1 MEEDS
6 MLESENRKIKEE
18 SFIER
23 QRLKE
28 YNSNNYLICTLR
40 FSIIEK
46 VLTKYLFQNSG
57 QHKEYSLYQ
66 LSKDLAKDSD
76 SKSLF
81 LSFCQ
86 MFIEKFGQESPL
98 YFFNQISKELI
109 RLFKAKDLSKIQF
122 DDYILKLEF
131 LLAWHF
137 ESNFYPRVSIL
148 EIIESLNDNLY
159 LSNGITNFIY
169 SIESINTIEH
179 FLEAF
184 ERQSLCTR
192 IDGDLDLINNL
203 FCCEKVYY
211 FYCDKMN
218 KKKIMNGNMIKYL
231 LQQLNTKISKNK
243 NSKINSLD
251 IENYIMINLYLID
264 KILQNYT
271 FYLYKDPELVEI
283 FDSLEKFKTW
293 PSPISI
299 FCNRVIENIINEN
312 YFQGISLLNKL
323 RQAYYLD
330 LIDNDIT
337 SIETNMFK
345 YTLVIYSKEWEKRH
359 EKDKNNFFDIKKFI
373 NYLKGKPCNKHNKKL
388 ILKEILIKLLITII
402 FNSDQNFNDDT
413 FRKLYSAYLPNYTTI
428 YDDNNSSI
436 NNDKVK
442 ASLDKLF
449 KVIDVGFDK
458 TISDFSDEINLCAKK
473 IISSINSVKISD
485 KNKKGDNI
493 FENDF
498 YLPINSMRNYL
509 KPNFTEFKTIYKDDN
524 NNKEEQDIVNIFDSY
539 INNFTKI
546 VNTYFGYFLSTP
558 KDPIVANNLN
568 TMRKNFFNSYHINI
582 LLFEE
587 ENTINYLIENL
598 QNKIFSVLDTKISES
613 DFNNFWKYFVED
625 KKEIIPKFLLYVVP
639 YYERSTSNPFRL
651 LTEENSLKNKETYLS
666 EFIANHD
673 YIYKNIIFMPF
684 SSACDGPMNNCINK
698 SPEKTNDFMREP
710 PISTLLSPLKKSLNY
725 YLGDSNGIFNLDLY
739 QVTINDKV
747 IQKVFFKN
755 IEILDI
761 INEGNKKTKL
771 TMTCVDSLG
780 VEDKE
785 VKEIIIGNNFDIK
798 IFNLFYKN
806 NVPFN
811 YNINSNN
818 GWLEMFLDDKYDIE
832 EVDRFCNF
840 QNFLQYNKES
850 KFYEE
855 FNMPQT
861 DIETRFTN
869 YKIKS
874 ILIESNSPTIIIR
887 SDDYMDINYGE
898 KVDLRSSTS
907 TKTGNSDNELKLKI
921 KIEPYLVNDQ
931 RYSIPIATFTT
942 I

>member
-1 MEEDS
+1 MQEG
-6 MLESENRKIKEE
+6 ENKKIKEE

-28 YNSNNYLICTLR
+28 YNSKNYLTCTLR

-46 VLTKYLFQNSG
+46 VLSKYLFQNSG
-57 QHKEYSLYQ
+57 THKDYSLSP
-66 LSKDLAKDSD
+66 LSKDLIKDPD
-76 SKSLF
+76 NKSLF

-98 YFFNQISKELI
+98 YFYNQISKELI
-109 RLFKAKDLSKIQF
+109 RLFKTKDLSKIQF

-131 LLAWHF
+131 LLCWHF

-148 EIIESLNDNLY
+148 ELIESLNDNIY
-159 LSNGITNFIY
+159 LSNGITNYIY

-179 FLEAF
+179 FLEIF
-184 ERQSLCTR
+184 EKQSLCTR
-192 IDGDLDLINNL
+192 IEGDLELINNL
-203 FCCEKVYY
+203 FCTEKVYY

-218 KKKIMNGNMIKYL
+218 KKKIMNGNMITYL
-231 LQQLNTKISKNK
+231 LQQLNTKIAKNK

-271 FYLYKDPELVEI
+271 FYLYKDPELVDV

-299 FCNRVIENIINEN
+299 FCNRVLENIINEN

-337 SIETNMFK
+337 SIETKIFK
-345 YTLVIYSKEWEKRH
+345 YTLVIHSKEWEKRH
-359 EKDKNNFFDIKKFI
+359 ENDKNNYFDILKFI
-373 NYLKGKPCNKHNKKL
+373 NYLKDKPKNKHNKKL

-413 FRKLYSAYLPNYTTI
+413 FKKLYNLYLPNYTSI
-428 YDDNNSSI
+428 YDDNNTSI
-436 NNDKVK
+436 DNDKVK

-458 TISDFSDEINLCAKK
+458 TINDFNKEINLCAKK
-473 IISSINSVKISD
+473 IIASINSGKIDS
-485 KNKKGDNI
+485 NKKGDNI
-493 FENDF
+493 YENEF

-509 KPNFTEFKTIYKDDN
+509 KPSFTEFNAIYKDDN
-524 NNKEEQDIVNIFDSY
+524 NNKEEKDIVNIFDSY

-546 VNTYFGYFLSTP
+546 VNTYFKYFLTTP
-558 KDPIVANNLN
+558 KDQIVAKNLD

-587 ENTINYLIENL
+587 ENTINDLIENL
-598 QNKIFSVLDTKISES
+598 QNKIFNVLDTKISDS
-613 DFNNFWKYFVED
+613 DYNNFWKFFVND
-625 KKEIIPKFLLYVVP
+625 KKEVIPKFLLHVVP
-639 YYERSTSNPFRL
+639 CYERSTSNPFQL

-673 YIYKNIIFMPF
+673 YIYKNLIFMPF
-684 SSACDGPMNNCINK
+684 SSACDGPLNNAINK
-698 SPEKTNDFMREP
+698 SPEKTTDFMRQP
-710 PISTLLSPLKKSLNY
+710 SRSTLFSPLKKILNY

-739 QVTINDKV
+739 QVTINDDV
-747 IQKVFFKN
+747 IKKVFFKN

-761 INEGNKKTKL
+761 INEGNKQTKL

-780 VEDKE
+780 VESKE
-785 VKEIIIGNNFDIK
+785 VKEINIGNNFDIK

-806 NVPFN
+806 NVPFT
-811 YNINSNN
+811 YNMNSNN

-855 FNMPQT
+855 FILPQT

-869 YKIKS
+869 YKIKN
-874 ILIESNSPTIIIR
+874 IIIESNSPTIIIR

-898 KVDLRSSTS
+898 KISSDTGS
-907 TKTGNSDNELKLKI
+907 TKGATNDFKLII

>member
-1 MEEDS
+1 MQEG
-6 MLESENRKIKEE
+6 ENKKIKEE

-28 YNSNNYLICTLR
+28 YNSKNYLTCTLR

-57 QHKEYSLYQ
+57 THKDYSLSP
-66 LSKDLAKDSD
+66 LSKDLIKDPD
-76 SKSLF
+76 NKSLF

-98 YFFNQISKELI
+98 YFYNQISKELI
-109 RLFKAKDLSKIQF
+109 RLFKTKDLSKIQF

-131 LLAWHF
+131 LLCWHF

-148 EIIESLNDNLY
+148 ELIESLNDNIY
-159 LSNGITNFIY
+159 LSNGITNYIY

-179 FLEAF
+179 FLEIF
-184 ERQSLCTR
+184 EKQSLCTR
-192 IDGDLDLINNL
+192 IEGDLELINNL
-203 FCCEKVYY
+203 FCTEKVYY

-218 KKKIMNGNMIKYL
+218 KKKIMNGNMITYL
-231 LQQLNTKISKNK
+231 LQQLNTKIAKNK

-271 FYLYKDPELVEI
+271 FYLYKDPELVDV

-299 FCNRVIENIINEN
+299 FCNRVLENIINEN

-337 SIETNMFK
+337 SIETKIFK
-345 YTLVIYSKEWEKRH
+345 YTLVIHSKEWEKRH
-359 EKDKNNFFDIKKFI
+359 ENDKNNYFDILKFI
-373 NYLKGKPCNKHNKKL
+373 NYLKDKPKNKHNKKL

-413 FRKLYSAYLPNYTTI
+413 FKKLYNLYLPNYTSI
-428 YDDNNSSI
+428 YDDNNTSI
-436 NNDKVK
+436 DNDKVK

-458 TISDFSDEINLCAKK
+458 TINDFNKEINLCAKK
-473 IISSINSVKISD
+473 IIASINSGKIDS
-485 KNKKGDNI
+485 NKKGDNI
-493 FENDF
+493 YENEF

-509 KPNFTEFKTIYKDDN
+509 KPSFTEFNAIYKDDN
-524 NNKEEQDIVNIFDSY
+524 NNKEEKDIVNIFDSY

-546 VNTYFGYFLSTP
+546 VNTYFKYFLTTP
-558 KDPIVANNLN
+558 KDQIVAKNLD

-587 ENTINYLIENL
+587 ENTINDLIENL
-598 QNKIFSVLDTKISES
+598 QNKIFNVLDTKISDS
-613 DFNNFWKYFVED
+613 DYNNFWKFFVND
-625 KKEIIPKFLLYVVP
+625 KKEVIPKFLLHVVP
-639 YYERSTSNPFRL
+639 CYERSTSNPFQL

-673 YIYKNIIFMPF
+673 YIYKNLIFMPF
-684 SSACDGPMNNCINK
+684 SSACDGPLNNAINK
-698 SPEKTNDFMREP
+698 SPEKTTDFMRQP
-710 PISTLLSPLKKSLNY
+710 SRSTLFSPLKKILNY

-739 QVTINDKV
+739 QVTINDDV
-747 IQKVFFKN
+747 IKKVFFKN

-761 INEGNKKTKL
+761 INEGNKQTKL

-780 VEDKE
+780 VESKE
-785 VKEIIIGNNFDIK
+785 VKEINIGNNFDIK

-806 NVPFN
+806 NVPFT
-811 YNINSNN
+811 YNMNSNN

-855 FNMPQT
+855 FILPQT

-869 YKIKS
+869 YKIKN
-874 ILIESNSPTIIIR
+874 IIIESNSPTIIIR

-898 KVDLRSSTS
+898 KISSDTGS
-907 TKTGNSDNELKLKI
+907 TKGATNDFKLII

>member
-1 MEEDS
+1 MQEG
-6 MLESENRKIKEE
+6 ENKKIKEE

-28 YNSNNYLICTLR
+28 YNSKNYLTCTLR

-57 QHKEYSLYQ
+57 THKDYSLSP
-66 LSKDLAKDSD
+66 LSKDLIKDPD
-76 SKSLF
+76 NKSLF

-98 YFFNQISKELI
+98 YFYNQISKELI
-109 RLFKAKDLSKIQF
+109 RLFKTKDLSKIQF

-131 LLAWHF
+131 LLCWHF

-148 EIIESLNDNLY
+148 ELIESLNDNIY
-159 LSNGITNFIY
+159 LSNGITNYIY

-179 FLEAF
+179 FLEIF
-184 ERQSLCTR
+184 EKQSLCTR
-192 IDGDLDLINNL
+192 IEGDLELINNL
-203 FCCEKVYY
+203 FCTEKVYY

-218 KKKIMNGNMIKYL
+218 KKKIMNGNMITYL
-231 LQQLNTKISKNK
+231 LQQLNTKIAKNK

-264 KILQNYT
+264 EILQNYT
-271 FYLYKDPELVEI
+271 FYLYKDPELVDI

-299 FCNRVIENIINEN
+299 FCNRVLENIINEN

-337 SIETNMFK
+337 SIETKIFK
-345 YTLVIYSKEWEKRH
+345 YTLVIHSKEWEKRH
-359 EKDKNNFFDIKKFI
+359 ENDKNNYFDILKFI
-373 NYLKGKPCNKHNKKL
+373 NYLKDKPKNKHNKKL

-413 FRKLYSAYLPNYTTI
+413 FKKLYNLYLPNYTSI
-428 YDDNNSSI
+428 YDDNNTSI
-436 NNDKVK
+436 DNDKVK

-458 TISDFSDEINLCAKK
+458 TINDFNKEINLCAKK
-473 IISSINSVKISD
+473 IIASINSGKID
-485 KNKKGDNI
+485 ANKKEDNI
-493 FENDF
+493 YENEF

-509 KPNFTEFKTIYKDDN
+509 KPSFTEFNAIYKDDN
-524 NNKEEQDIVNIFDSY
+524 NNKEEKDIVNIFDSY

-546 VNTYFGYFLSTP
+546 VNTYFKYFLTTP
-558 KDPIVANNLN
+558 KDQIVAKNLD

-587 ENTINYLIENL
+587 ENTINDLIENL
-598 QNKIFSVLDTKISES
+598 QNKIFNVLDTKISDS
-613 DFNNFWKYFVED
+613 DYNNFWKFFVND
-625 KKEIIPKFLLYVVP
+625 KKEVIPKFLLHVVP
-639 YYERSTSNPFRL
+639 CYERSTSNPFQL

-673 YIYKNIIFMPF
+673 YIYKNLIFMPF
-684 SSACDGPMNNCINK
+684 SSACDGPLNNAINK
-698 SPEKTNDFMREP
+698 SPEKTTDFMRQP
-710 PISTLLSPLKKSLNY
+710 SRSTLFSPLKKILNY

-739 QVTINDKV
+739 QVTINDDV
-747 IQKVFFKN
+747 IKKVFFKN

-761 INEGNKKTKL
+761 INEGNKQTKL

-780 VEDKE
+780 VESKE
-785 VKEIIIGNNFDIK
+785 VKEINIGNNFDIK

-806 NVPFN
+806 NVPFT
-811 YNINSNN
+811 YNMNSNN
-818 GWLEMFLDDKYDIE
+818 GWLELFLDDKYDIE

-855 FNMPQT
+855 FILPQT

-869 YKIKS
+869 YKIKN
-874 ILIESNSPTIIIR
+874 ITIESNSPTIIIR

-898 KVDLRSSTS
+898 KISSDAGS
-907 TKTGNSDNELKLKI
+907 TKGATNDFKLII

>member
-1 MEEDS
+1 MQEG
-6 MLESENRKIKEE
+6 ENKKIKEE
-18 SFIER
+18 SFIET

-28 YNSNNYLICTLR
+28 YNSKNYLTCTLR

-57 QHKEYSLYQ
+57 THKDYSLSP
-66 LSKDLAKDSD
+66 LSKDLIKDPD
-76 SKSLF
+76 NKSLF

-98 YFFNQISKELI
+98 YFYNQISKELI
-109 RLFKAKDLSKIQF
+109 RLFKTKDLSKIQF

-131 LLAWHF
+131 LLCWHF

-148 EIIESLNDNLY
+148 ELIESLNDNIY
-159 LSNGITNFIY
+159 LSNGITNYIY

-179 FLEAF
+179 FLEIF
-184 ERQSLCTR
+184 EKQSLCTR
-192 IDGDLDLINNL
+192 IEGDLELINNL
-203 FCCEKVYY
+203 FCTEKVYY

-218 KKKIMNGNMIKYL
+218 KKKIMNGNMITYL
-231 LQQLNTKISKNK
+231 LQQLNTKIAKNK

-271 FYLYKDPELVEI
+271 FYLYKDPELVDI

-299 FCNRVIENIINEN
+299 FCNRVLENIINEN

-337 SIETNMFK
+337 SIETKIFK
-345 YTLVIYSKEWEKRH
+345 YTLVIHSKEWEKRH
-359 EKDKNNFFDIKKFI
+359 ENDKNNYFDILKFI
-373 NYLKGKPCNKHNKKL
+373 NYLKDKPKNKHNKKL

-413 FRKLYSAYLPNYTTI
+413 FKKLYNLYLPNYTSI
-428 YDDNNSSI
+428 YDDNNTSI
-436 NNDKVK
+436 DNDKVK

-458 TISDFSDEINLCAKK
+458 TINDFNKEINLCAKK
-473 IISSINSVKISD
+473 IIASINSGKIDS
-485 KNKKGDNI
+485 NKKGDNI
-493 FENDF
+493 YENEF

-509 KPNFTEFKTIYKDDN
+509 KPSFTEFNAIYKDDN
-524 NNKEEQDIVNIFDSY
+524 NNKEEKDIVNIFDSY

-546 VNTYFGYFLSTP
+546 VNTYFKYFLTTP
-558 KDPIVANNLN
+558 KDQIVAKNLD

-587 ENTINYLIENL
+587 ENTINDLIENL
-598 QNKIFSVLDTKISES
+598 QNKIFNVLDTKISDS
-613 DFNNFWKYFVED
+613 DYNNFWKFFVND
-625 KKEIIPKFLLYVVP
+625 KKEVIPKFLLHVVP
-639 YYERSTSNPFRL
+639 CYERSTSNPFQL

-673 YIYKNIIFMPF
+673 YIYKNLIFMPF
-684 SSACDGPMNNCINK
+684 SSACDGPLNNAINK
-698 SPEKTNDFMREP
+698 SPEKTTDFMRQP
-710 PISTLLSPLKKSLNY
+710 SRSTLFSPLKKILNY

-739 QVTINDKV
+739 QVTINDDV
-747 IQKVFFKN
+747 IKKVFFKN

-761 INEGNKKTKL
+761 INEGNKQTKL

-780 VEDKE
+780 VESKE
-785 VKEIIIGNNFDIK
+785 VKEINIGNNFDIK

-806 NVPFN
+806 NVPFT
-811 YNINSNN
+811 YNMNSNN
-818 GWLEMFLDDKYDIE
+818 GWLELFLDDKYDIE

-855 FNMPQT
+855 FILPQT

-869 YKIKS
+869 YKIKN
-874 ILIESNSPTIIIR
+874 IIIESNSPTIIIR

-898 KVDLRSSTS
+898 KISSDTGS
-907 TKTGNSDNELKLKI
+907 TKGATNDFKLVI

>member
-1 MEEDS
+1 MQEG
-6 MLESENRKIKEE
+6 ENKKIKEE

-28 YNSNNYLICTLR
+28 YNSKNYLTCTLR

-57 QHKEYSLYQ
+57 THKDYSLSP
-66 LSKDLAKDSD
+66 LSKDLIKDPD
-76 SKSLF
+76 NKSLF

-98 YFFNQISKELI
+98 YFYNQISKELI
-109 RLFKAKDLSKIQF
+109 RLFKTKDLSKIQF

-131 LLAWHF
+131 LLCWHF

-148 EIIESLNDNLY
+148 ELIESLNDNIY
-159 LSNGITNFIY
+159 LSNGITNYIY

-179 FLEAF
+179 FLEIF
-184 ERQSLCTR
+184 EKQSLCTR
-192 IDGDLDLINNL
+192 IEGDLELINNL
-203 FCCEKVYY
+203 FCTEKVYY

-218 KKKIMNGNMIKYL
+218 KKKIMNGNMITYL
-231 LQQLNTKISKNK
+231 LQQLNTKIAKNK

-271 FYLYKDPELVEI
+271 FYLYKDPELVDI

-299 FCNRVIENIINEN
+299 FCNRVLENIINEN

-337 SIETNMFK
+337 SIETKIFK
-345 YTLVIYSKEWEKRH
+345 YTLVIHSKEWEKRH
-359 EKDKNNFFDIKKFI
+359 ENDKNNYFDILKFI
-373 NYLKGKPCNKHNKKL
+373 NYLKDKPKNKHNKKL

-413 FRKLYSAYLPNYTTI
+413 FKKLYNLYLPNYTSI
-428 YDDNNSSI
+428 YDDNNTSI
-436 NNDKVK
+436 DNDKVK

-458 TISDFSDEINLCAKK
+458 TINDFNKEINLCAKK
-473 IISSINSVKISD
+473 IIASINSGKID
-485 KNKKGDNI
+485 ANKKGDNI
-493 FENDF
+493 YENEF

-509 KPNFTEFKTIYKDDN
+509 KPNFTEFNAIYKDDN
-524 NNKEEQDIVNIFDSY
+524 NNKEEKDIVNIFDSY

-546 VNTYFGYFLSTP
+546 VNTYFKYFLTTP
-558 KDPIVANNLN
+558 KDQIVAKNLD

-587 ENTINYLIENL
+587 ENTINDLIENL
-598 QNKIFSVLDTKISES
+598 QNKIFNVLDTKISDS
-613 DFNNFWKYFVED
+613 DYNNFWKFFVND
-625 KKEIIPKFLLYVVP
+625 KKEVIPKFLLHVVP
-639 YYERSTSNPFRL
+639 CYERSTSNPFQL

-673 YIYKNIIFMPF
+673 YIYKNLIFMPF
-684 SSACDGPMNNCINK
+684 SSACDGPLNNAINK
-698 SPEKTNDFMREP
+698 SPEKTTDFMRQP
-710 PISTLLSPLKKSLNY
+710 SRSTLFSPLKKILNY

-739 QVTINDKV
+739 QVTINDDV
-747 IQKVFFKN
+747 IKKVFFKN

-761 INEGNKKTKL
+761 INEGNKQTKL

-780 VEDKE
+780 VESKE
-785 VKEIIIGNNFDIK
+785 VKEINIGNNFDIK

-806 NVPFN
+806 NVPFT
-811 YNINSNN
+811 YNMNSNN
-818 GWLEMFLDDKYDIE
+818 GWLELFLDDKYDIE

-855 FNMPQT
+855 FILPQT

-869 YKIKS
+869 YKIKN
-874 ILIESNSPTIIIR
+874 IIIESNSPTIIIR

-898 KVDLRSSTS
+898 KISSDTGS
-907 TKTGNSDNELKLKI
+907 TKGATNDFKLII

>member
-1 MEEDS
+1 MQEG
-6 MLESENRKIKEE
+6 ENKKIKEE

-28 YNSNNYLICTLR
+28 YNSKNYLTCTLR

-57 QHKEYSLYQ
+57 THKDYSLSP
-66 LSKDLAKDSD
+66 LSKDLIKDPD
-76 SKSLF
+76 NKSLF

-98 YFFNQISKELI
+98 YFYNQISKELI
-109 RLFKAKDLSKIQF
+109 RLFKTKDLSKIQF

-131 LLAWHF
+131 LLCWHF

-148 EIIESLNDNLY
+148 ELIESLNDNIY
-159 LSNGITNFIY
+159 LSNGITNYIY

-179 FLEAF
+179 FLEIF
-184 ERQSLCTR
+184 EKQSLCTR
-192 IDGDLDLINNL
+192 IEGDLELINNL
-203 FCCEKVYY
+203 FCTEKVYY

-218 KKKIMNGNMIKYL
+218 KKKIMNGNMITYL
-231 LQQLNTKISKNK
+231 LQQLNTKIAKNK

-271 FYLYKDPELVEI
+271 FYLYKDPELVDI
-283 FDSLEKFKTW
+283 FDSLEKFKAW

-299 FCNRVIENIINEN
+299 FCNRVLENIINEN

-337 SIETNMFK
+337 SIETKIFK
-345 YTLVIYSKEWEKRH
+345 YTLVIHSKEWEKRH
-359 EKDKNNFFDIKKFI
+359 ENDKNNYFDILKFI
-373 NYLKGKPCNKHNKKL
+373 NYLKDKPKNKHNKKL

-413 FRKLYSAYLPNYTTI
+413 FKKLYNLYLPNYTSI
-428 YDDNNSSI
+428 YDDNNTSI
-436 NNDKVK
+436 DNDKVK

-458 TISDFSDEINLCAKK
+458 TINDFNKEINLCAKK
-473 IISSINSVKISD
+473 IIASINSGKID
-485 KNKKGDNI
+485 ANKKGDNI
-493 FENDF
+493 YENEF

-509 KPNFTEFKTIYKDDN
+509 KPSFTEFNAIYKDDN
-524 NNKEEQDIVNIFDSY
+524 NNKEEKDIVNIFDSY

-546 VNTYFGYFLSTP
+546 VNTYFKYFLTTP
-558 KDPIVANNLN
+558 KDQIVAKNLD

-587 ENTINYLIENL
+587 ENTINDLIENL
-598 QNKIFSVLDTKISES
+598 QNKIFNVLDTKISDS
-613 DFNNFWKYFVED
+613 DYNNFWKFFVND
-625 KKEIIPKFLLYVVP
+625 KKEVIPKFLLHVVP
-639 YYERSTSNPFRL
+639 CYERSTSNPFQL

-673 YIYKNIIFMPF
+673 YIYKNLIFMPF
-684 SSACDGPMNNCINK
+684 SSACDGPLNNAINK
-698 SPEKTNDFMREP
+698 SPEKTTDFMRQP
-710 PISTLLSPLKKSLNY
+710 SRSTLFSPLKKILNY

-739 QVTINDKV
+739 QVTINDDV
-747 IQKVFFKN
+747 IKKVFFKN

-761 INEGNKKTKL
+761 INEGNKQTKL

-780 VEDKE
+780 VESKE
-785 VKEIIIGNNFDIK
+785 VKEINIGNNFDIK

-806 NVPFN
+806 NVPFT
-811 YNINSNN
+811 YNMNSNN
-818 GWLEMFLDDKYDIE
+818 GWLELFLDDKYDIE

-855 FNMPQT
+855 FILPQT

-869 YKIKS
+869 YKIKN
-874 ILIESNSPTIIIR
+874 IIIESNSPTIIIR

-898 KVDLRSSTS
+898 KISSDTGS
-907 TKTGNSDNELKLKI
+907 TKGATNDFKLVI

>member
-1 MEEDS
+1 MQEG
-6 MLESENRKIKEE
+6 ENKKIKEE

-28 YNSNNYLICTLR
+28 YNSKNYLTCTLR

-57 QHKEYSLYQ
+57 THKDYSLSP
-66 LSKDLAKDSD
+66 LSKDLIKDPD
-76 SKSLF
+76 NKSLF

-98 YFFNQISKELI
+98 YFYNQISKELI
-109 RLFKAKDLSKIQF
+109 RLFKTKDLSKIQF

-131 LLAWHF
+131 LLCWHF

-148 EIIESLNDNLY
+148 ELIESLNDNIY
-159 LSNGITNFIY
+159 LSNGITNYIY

-179 FLEAF
+179 FLEIF
-184 ERQSLCTR
+184 EKQSLCTR
-192 IDGDLDLINNL
+192 IEGDLELINNL
-203 FCCEKVYY
+203 FCTEKVYY

-218 KKKIMNGNMIKYL
+218 KKKIMNGNMITYL
-231 LQQLNTKISKNK
+231 LQQLNTKIAKNK

-271 FYLYKDPELVEI
+271 FYLYKDPELVDI

-299 FCNRVIENIINEN
+299 FCNRVLENIINEN

-337 SIETNMFK
+337 SIETKIFK
-345 YTLVIYSKEWEKRH
+345 YTLVIHSKEWEKRH
-359 EKDKNNFFDIKKFI
+359 ENDKNNYFDILKFI
-373 NYLKGKPCNKHNKKL
+373 NYLKDKPKNKHNKKL

-413 FRKLYSAYLPNYTTI
+413 FKKLYNLYLPNYTSI
-428 YDDNNSSI
+428 YDDNNTSI
-436 NNDKVK
+436 DNDKVK

-458 TISDFSDEINLCAKK
+458 TINDFNKEINLCAKK
-473 IISSINSVKISD
+473 IIASINSGKIDS
-485 KNKKGDNI
+485 NKKGDNI
-493 FENDF
+493 YENEF

-509 KPNFTEFKTIYKDDN
+509 KPSFTEFNAIYKDDN
-524 NNKEEQDIVNIFDSY
+524 NNKEEKDIVNIFDSY

-546 VNTYFGYFLSTP
+546 VNTYFKYFLTTP
-558 KDPIVANNLN
+558 KDQIVAKNLD

-587 ENTINYLIENL
+587 ENTINDLIENL
-598 QNKIFSVLDTKISES
+598 QNKIFNVLDTKISDS
-613 DFNNFWKYFVED
+613 DYNNFWKFFVND
-625 KKEIIPKFLLYVVP
+625 KKEVIPKFLLHVVP
-639 YYERSTSNPFRL
+639 CYERSTSNPFQL

-673 YIYKNIIFMPF
+673 YIYKNLIFMPF
-684 SSACDGPMNNCINK
+684 SSACDGPLNNAINK
-698 SPEKTNDFMREP
+698 SPEKTTDFMRQP
-710 PISTLLSPLKKSLNY
+710 SRSTLFSPLKKILNY

-739 QVTINDKV
+739 QVTINDDV
-747 IQKVFFKN
+747 IKKVFFKN

-761 INEGNKKTKL
+761 INEGNKQTKL

-780 VEDKE
+780 VESKE
-785 VKEIIIGNNFDIK
+785 VKEINIGNNFDIK

-806 NVPFN
+806 NVPFT
-811 YNINSNN
+811 YNMNSNN
-818 GWLEMFLDDKYDIE
+818 GWLELFLDDKYDIE

-855 FNMPQT
+855 FILPQT

-869 YKIKS
+869 YKIKN
-874 ILIESNSPTIIIR
+874 IIIESNSPTIIIR

-898 KVDLRSSTS
+898 KISSDTGS
-907 TKTGNSDNELKLKI
+907 TKGATNDFKLVI

>member
-1 MEEDS
+1 MQEG
-6 MLESENRKIKEE
+6 ENKKIKEE

-28 YNSNNYLICTLR
+28 YNSKNYLTCTLR

-57 QHKEYSLYQ
+57 THKDYSLSP
-66 LSKDLAKDSD
+66 LSKDLIKDPD
-76 SKSLF
+76 NKSLF

-98 YFFNQISKELI
+98 YFYNQISKELI
-109 RLFKAKDLSKIQF
+109 RLFKTKDLSKIQF

-131 LLAWHF
+131 LLCWHF

-148 EIIESLNDNLY
+148 ELIESLNDNIY
-159 LSNGITNFIY
+159 LSNGITNYIY

-179 FLEAF
+179 FLEIF
-184 ERQSLCTR
+184 EKQSLCTR
-192 IDGDLDLINNL
+192 IEGDLELINNL
-203 FCCEKVYY
+203 FCTEKVYY

-218 KKKIMNGNMIKYL
+218 KKKIMNGNMITYL
-231 LQQLNTKISKNK
+231 LQQLNTKIAKNK

-271 FYLYKDPELVEI
+271 FYLYKDPELVDI

-299 FCNRVIENIINEN
+299 FCNRVLENIINEN

-337 SIETNMFK
+337 SIETKIFK
-345 YTLVIYSKEWEKRH
+345 YTLVIHSKEWEKRH
-359 EKDKNNFFDIKKFI
+359 ENDKNNYFDILKFI
-373 NYLKGKPCNKHNKKL
+373 NYLKDKPKNKHNKKL

-413 FRKLYSAYLPNYTTI
+413 FKKLYNLYLPNYTSI
-428 YDDNNSSI
+428 YDDNNTSI
-436 NNDKVK
+436 DNDKVK

-458 TISDFSDEINLCAKK
+458 TINDFNKEINLCAKK
-473 IISSINSVKISD
+473 IIASINSGKIDS
-485 KNKKGDNI
+485 NKKGDNI
-493 FENDF
+493 YENEF

-509 KPNFTEFKTIYKDDN
+509 KPSFTEFNAIYKDDN
-524 NNKEEQDIVNIFDSY
+524 NNKEEKDIVNIFDSY

-546 VNTYFGYFLSTP
+546 VNTYFKYFLTTP
-558 KDPIVANNLN
+558 KDQIVAKNLD

-587 ENTINYLIENL
+587 ENTINDLIENL
-598 QNKIFSVLDTKISES
+598 QNKIFNVLDTKISDS
-613 DFNNFWKYFVED
+613 DYNNFWKFFVND
-625 KKEIIPKFLLYVVP
+625 KKEVIPKFLLHVVP
-639 YYERSTSNPFRL
+639 CYERSTSNPFQL

-673 YIYKNIIFMPF
+673 YIYKNLIFMPF
-684 SSACDGPMNNCINK
+684 SSACDGPLNNAINK
-698 SPEKTNDFMREP
+698 SPEKTTDFMRQP
-710 PISTLLSPLKKSLNY
+710 SRSTLFSPLKKILNY

-739 QVTINDKV
+739 QVTINDDV
-747 IQKVFFKN
+747 IKKVFFKN

-761 INEGNKKTKL
+761 INEGNKQTKL

-780 VEDKE
+780 VESKE
-785 VKEIIIGNNFDIK
+785 VKEINIGNNFDIK

-806 NVPFN
+806 NVPFT
-811 YNINSNN
+811 YNMNSNN

-855 FNMPQT
+855 FILPQT

-869 YKIKS
+869 YKIKN
-874 ILIESNSPTIIIR
+874 IIIESNSPTIIIR

-898 KVDLRSSTS
+898 KISSDTGS
-907 TKTGNSDNELKLKI
+907 TKGATNDFKLII

>member
-1 MEEDS
+1 MQEG
-6 MLESENRKIKEE
+6 ENKKIKEE

-28 YNSNNYLICTLR
+28 YNSKNYLICTLR

-57 QHKEYSLYQ
+57 THKDYSLSP
-66 LSKDLAKDSD
+66 LSKDLIKDPD
-76 SKSLF
+76 NKSLF

-98 YFFNQISKELI
+98 YFYNQISKELI
-109 RLFKAKDLSKIQF
+109 RLFKTKDLSKIQF

-131 LLAWHF
+131 LLCWHF

-148 EIIESLNDNLY
+148 ELIESLNDNIY
-159 LSNGITNFIY
+159 LSNGITNYIY

-179 FLEAF
+179 FLEIF
-184 ERQSLCTR
+184 EKQSLCTR
-192 IDGDLDLINNL
+192 IEGDLELINNL
-203 FCCEKVYY
+203 FCTEKVYY

-218 KKKIMNGNMIKYL
+218 KKKIMNGNMITYL
-231 LQQLNTKISKNK
+231 LQQLNTKIAKNK

-271 FYLYKDPELVEI
+271 FYLYKDPELVDI

-299 FCNRVIENIINEN
+299 FCNRVLENIINEN

-337 SIETNMFK
+337 SIETKIFK
-345 YTLVIYSKEWEKRH
+345 YTLVIHSKEWEKRH
-359 EKDKNNFFDIKKFI
+359 ENDKNNYFDILKFI
-373 NYLKGKPCNKHNKKL
+373 NYLKDKPKNKHNKKL

-413 FRKLYSAYLPNYTTI
+413 FKKLYNLYLPNYTSI
-428 YDDNNSSI
+428 YDDNNTSI
-436 NNDKVK
+436 DNDKVK

-458 TISDFSDEINLCAKK
+458 TINDFNKEINLCAKK
-473 IISSINSVKISD
+473 IIASINSGKIDS
-485 KNKKGDNI
+485 NKKGDNI
-493 FENDF
+493 YENEF

-509 KPNFTEFKTIYKDDN
+509 KPSFTEFNAIYKDDN
-524 NNKEEQDIVNIFDSY
+524 NNKEEKDIVNIFDSY

-546 VNTYFGYFLSTP
+546 VNTYFKYFLTTP
-558 KDPIVANNLN
+558 KDQIVAKNLD

-587 ENTINYLIENL
+587 ENTINDLIENL
-598 QNKIFSVLDTKISES
+598 QNKIFNVLDTKISDS
-613 DFNNFWKYFVED
+613 DYNNFWKFFVND
-625 KKEIIPKFLLYVVP
+625 KKEVIPKFLLHVVP
-639 YYERSTSNPFRL
+639 CYERSTSNPFQL

-673 YIYKNIIFMPF
+673 YIYKNLIFMPF
-684 SSACDGPMNNCINK
+684 SSACDGPLNNAINK
-698 SPEKTNDFMREP
+698 SPEKTTDFMRQP
-710 PISTLLSPLKKSLNY
+710 SRSTLFSPLKKILNY

-739 QVTINDKV
+739 QVTINDDV
-747 IQKVFFKN
+747 IKKVFFKN

-761 INEGNKKTKL
+761 INEGNKQTKL

-780 VEDKE
+780 VESKE
-785 VKEIIIGNNFDIK
+785 VKEINIGNNFDIK

-806 NVPFN
+806 NVPFT
-811 YNINSNN
+811 YNMNSNN

-855 FNMPQT
+855 FILPQT

-869 YKIKS
+869 YKIKN
-874 ILIESNSPTIIIR
+874 IIIESNSPTIIIR

-898 KVDLRSSTS
+898 KISSDTGS
-907 TKTGNSDNELKLKI
+907 TKGATNDFKLII